1 MPNLKVSDKKRDFVH
16 QIEGDVVTIGRGAT
30 NTIPIEDAK
39 ASKEHCRIER
49 DGDRW
54 KVVDL
59 ESKNGTRVNGE
70 YCNKAWLKHGDTILI
85 GTAEIRFGVEGKQ
98 RAAAA
103 GKRRPAVAAPVRARD
118 RAAAEYDEESEGPP
132 PSRYGRDDSTEKLIK
147 WGAFVVGGILIVLIT
162 SLWINRTTRDDY
174 NLALIE
180 QANRLADQDRYEE
193 AIQHLED
200 NVDTSGNAY
209 YLVAQRIKELRER
222 GPLVRKDERNQE
234 ARKIVSRLGL
244 KVRWYH
250 MGKTQTTSPEE
261 ILQLVERL
269 KTEYA
274 DTEATEQ
281 ARRQYPRWFKGQVPP
296 RATDIV
302 SSGGKLKKDWKETVA
317 RAEEYRKAWQ
327 FREARETIEAF
338 LTTREA
344 ILDETDRD
352 YYRGEVERQLGV
364 IDGLADSIYR
374 GRERLCRDLVKNRR
388 YDEAIKR
395 MQEVVEKFGIDLYVR
410 KAQAKIQEYKKIKAE
425 EGKH

>member
-1 MPNLKVSDKKRDFVH
+1 VPNLKISDKKRDFVH
-16 QIEGDVVTIGRGAT
+16 QIEGDVVTIGRGDT
-30 NTIPIEDAK
+30 NTIAIEDSK

-70 YCNKAWLKHGDTILI
+70 FCNKAWLKHGDTILI

-103 GKRRPAVAAPVRARD
+103 GKRRPAAAAAPVRARD
-118 RAAAEYDEESEGPP
+118 RAAEEYDDEDEGPP

-147 WGAFVVGGILIVLIT
+147 WGSFLVGGVLIVLFT
-162 SLWINRTTRDDY
+162 SLWINRTTGDPY
-174 NLALIE
+174 NEALLE
-180 QANRLADQDRYEE
+180 QADRLAAEGRFEE
-193 AIQHLED
+193 AIAHLE
-200 NVDTSGNAY
+200 NNGDTSGNAY
-209 YLVAQRIKELRER
+209 YLVLQRLKELRDR
-222 GPLVRKDERNQE
+222 APLVRSDQREQE
-234 ARKIVSRLGL
+234 ASRILSRLGL
-244 KVRWYH
+244 KIRGYH

-274 DTEATEQ
+274 DTEKTEL
-281 ARRQYPRWFKGQVPP
+281 ARRQYPLWFKGQVPP
-296 RATDIV
+296 RASDIV
-302 SSGGKLKKDWKETVA
+302 SSGGKLRKDWKETVA
-317 RAEEYRKAWQ
+317 RADEYRKAWQ
-327 FREARETIEAF
+327 FREARETIQAF
-338 LTTREA
+338 ITTREA
-344 ILDETDRD
+344 ILDETDRA
-352 YYRGEVERQLGV
+352 YYKAEVERQLGV

-395 MQEVVEKFGIDLYVR
+395 MQEVVEKYGIDLYVR
-410 KAQAKIQEYKKIKAE
+410 KAQAKIEEYKKLKAE
-425 EGKH
+425 NK